1 MSAGSGLPLVLV
13 TGGAGYIGSH
23 VVLALRAAGWPVV
36 VLDDLSTGSRAALPA
51 DTPLLQGSVAD
62 RRLLE
67 DLLAQR
73 AVKAVLHFA
82 GSIRVEQSIGAP
94 LLYYRNNTVASHA
107 LIEGCIAAG
116 VEAIIFS
123 STAAVYGVPEAGP
136 VGEDAPL
143 RPISP
148 YGWSKLMTE
157 RMLIDAGAAH
167 GLRSVILRY
176 FNVAGGDPAGRV
188 SPPAEGA
195 GHLIRIACE
204 AALGRRPQVPLFGT
218 DYPTADGT
226 CIRDF
231 IHVSDLADAHLRALE
246 YLLADGESRIL
257 NCGYG
262 RGYSVREVL
271 DTVARVGG
279 RPLAVEERPRR
290 PGDAPA
296 VVADARQIR
305 ATLGWRPRHVRLEQ
319 IVRDAL
325 AFERRRP
332 DHTQARGPEEAACP

>member
-1 MSAGSGLPLVLV
+1 
-13 TGGAGYIGSH
+13 
-23 VVLALRAAGWPVV
+23 
-36 VLDDLSTGSRAALPA
+36 
-51 DTPLLQGSVAD
+51 
-62 RRLLE
+62 
-67 DLLAQR
+67 
-73 AVKAVLHFA
+73 VLHFA
-82 GSIRVEQSIGAP
+82 GSIRVEESIRAP
-94 LLYYRNNTVASHA
+94 LLYYRNNTLASHA
-107 LIEGCIAAG
+107 LIERCVAAG
-116 VEAIIFS
+116 VEAMIFS
-123 STAAVYGVPEAGP
+123 STAAVYGVPEAVP
-136 VGEDAPL
+136 VDEDAPL

-176 FNVAGGDPAGRV
+176 FNVAGGDPGERI

-195 GHLIRIACE
+195 HHLIRVACE
-204 AALGRRPQVPLFGT
+204 AALRRRPQVPLFGS

-231 IHVSDLADAHLRALE
+231 IHVSDLADAHLCALE
-246 YLLADGESRIL
+246 YLLASGESRIL

-262 RGYSVREVL
+262 HGYSVREVL
-271 DTVARVGG
+271 AAVTRVGG
-279 RPLAVEERPRR
+279 RALAVEERPRR

-296 VVADARQIR
+296 VVADARRIGE
-305 ATLGWRPRHVRLEQ
+305 ALGWRPRYDQIEQ

-332 DHTQARGPEEAACP
+332 DRVQALAREDAADRR

>member
-1 MSAGSGLPLVLV
+1 VVIMSTVSGPSPVLV

-23 VVLALRAAGWPVV
+23 VVLALHAAGWPVV
-36 VLDDLSTGSRAALPA
+36 ALDDLSTGSRAALP
-51 DTPLLQGSVAD
+51 PEVFLVQGSVAD
-62 RRLLE
+62 RQLLD
-67 DLLAQR
+67 DLFAQR
-73 AVKAVLHFA
+73 TFKAVLHFA
-82 GSIRVEQSIGAP
+82 GSIRVEESIRAP
-94 LLYYRNNTVASHA
+94 LLYYRNNTLASHA
-107 LIEGCIAAG
+107 LIERCVAAG
-116 VEAIIFS
+116 VEALIFS
-123 STAAVYGVPEAGP
+123 STAAVYGVPEAAAP

-195 GHLIRIACE
+195 RHLIRIACE

-246 YLLADGESRIL
+246 YLLADGPSRIL

-262 RGYSVREVL
+262 RGYSVREVF

-279 RPLAVEERPRR
+279 RALAVEERPRR
-290 PGDAPA
+290 PGDPPT
-296 VVADARQIR
+296 VVADARQIG
-305 ATLGWRPRHVRLEQ
+305 ATLGWRPRYDRLEQ

-332 DHTQARGPEEAACP
+332 AAQACAREA

>member
-1 MSAGSGLPLVLV
+1 VE
-13 TGGAGYIGSH
+13 
-23 VVLALRAAGWPVV
+23 
-36 VLDDLSTGSRAALPA
+36 
-51 DTPLLQGSVAD
+51 GSVAD
-62 RRLLE
+62 RRLLD
-67 DLLAQR
+67 DLFAQH
-73 AVKAVLHFA
+73 AVRAVLHFA
-82 GSIRVEQSIGAP
+82 GSIRVDESIGAP

-107 LIEGCIAAG
+107 LIERCVAAG
-116 VEAIIFS
+116 LEALIFS
-123 STAAVYGVPEAGP
+123 STAAVYGVPEAAP

-157 RMLIDAGAAH
+157 RMLVDSGAAH

-176 FNVAGGDPAGRV
+176 FNVAGSDPGGRIG
-188 SPPAEGA
+188 PPAAGA
-195 GHLIRIACE
+195 RHLIRVACE
-204 AALGRRPQVPLFGT
+204 AALGRRAQVPLFGT

-246 YLLADGESRIL
+246 YLLADGPSRIL

-262 RGYSVREVL
+262 HGYSVREVL
-271 DTVARVGG
+271 ATVARVSG
-279 RPLAVEERPRR
+279 RTLAIEERPRR

-296 VVADARQIR
+296 VVADARRIR
-305 ATLGWRPRHVRLEQ
+305 ETLEWRPRYDRLEQ

-325 AFERRRP
+325 ESERRRP
-332 DHTQARGPEEAACP
+332 DRPLILEHQL